1 MRLVICALLAALV
14 SSLSAQDGPI
24 NSYPDV
30 YFQRGSELY
39 REGRF
44 NAAAVQFKSYLD
56 AISKASTNIE
66 EASYFY
72 SMSKLMAMH
81 SDGVLMVQ
89 EFLENHPGSLR
100 SDEANLAMG
109 DFYYKKAKH
118 SLALRYYRNVEVK
131 SLDVTQRNQFNYR
144 KGSCEVILKR
154 YKEAMQTLESVA
166 NTPGEYRNQAC
177 YYHGYSAL
185 MMGDMD
191 AAVKSFERIKDQGF
205 DNVRFYLAQVYYK
218 QGNYDYAIAELEKTN
233 KKVPKNQVEWLRGKC
248 YYQKTNYEKAAEAF
262 RLANL
267 TPDTLQLSEQYEIGY
282 SFYKTGDF
290 TGCLPWLKSVAAT
303 NDSIAQI
310 ASFQLGNAQFRLK
323 NNREAMNAYA
333 EAFRS
338 GYNMEIAELA
348 LFNQAKIAI
357 SNGDGNAIALLDKFV
372 KLFPKSTNAK
382 EATKLKARMLI
393 NTDSYREAV
402 ALLDGLDELDPQTEE
417 VYQKVTLARGMELY
431 KNRNFNGAIDL
442 FRKCQS
448 KRIKPELSAEAIF
461 WEAEAM
467 MQLSMVADAEKK
479 YQQFIDAPG
488 AAKTEELPYAYYG
501 LGYIQFN
508 KKSYGDASIY
518 FNKFTGQAANNGR
531 YEERLVHDAYLRNG
545 DCNFM
550 TKQLNE
556 AVKSYAYVSGKKGAD
571 ADYALY
577 QSGLIYGLL
586 EKSEDKIAAMKRLI
600 GEYPN
605 SRFIL
610 DAYDECASVLMILG
624 RNSEAITYYNGI
636 LSNFPNSP
644 KATKAYSAM
653 GRLYYNEKKYDQS
666 IDMYTQLYDR
676 FVGTTE
682 AQVANDMV
690 RRIYSEIGRAS
701 DYVKWAKPRGGITDN
716 AQDSLYYEAAYSA
729 YEKDDFKLASGAF
742 DVYLQNYPKGVF
754 FIPANYYKAQ
764 VCEELKQTSDAI
776 KHYGVV
782 ALANS
787 GDMKEDAAL
796 AVLRL
801 SGKDAS
807 CDQILP
813 YVEVLEGLTKSK
825 DMRHNCW
832 KSMMYCYVKGK
843 QQDKLVA
850 VAAKVM
856 SDPTTPAEMRTESQL
871 ILVKSNIQSGKTDSS
886 LAQLKTIYSKDNNRF
901 AAEAKYLEAELLFRT
916 DSLEACKN
924 SCYAILDEFNG
935 YDLWVGKALLLLGD
949 AFKKEGDLLN
959 AKATWNGVIENF
971 EMPELVTEAKAKL
984 KELDGSNV
992 GGTIKETPPAPERK

>member
-1 MRLVICALLAALV
+1 M
-14 SSLSAQDGPI
+14 
-24 NSYPDV
+24 
-30 YFQRGSELY
+30 Y

-56 AISKASTNIE
+56 AATKASDHNE

-81 SDGVLMVQ
+81 SDGVLVVQ
-89 EFLENHPGSLR
+89 EFLDNHPGSLK
-100 SDEANLAMG
+100 SGEANLAMG
-109 DFYYKKAKH
+109 DYYYKKAKH
-118 SLALRYYRNVEVK
+118 SLALRYYRNVDAK
-131 SLDVTQRNQFNYR
+131 SLDANQRNQFNYR
-144 KGSCEVILKR
+144 KGTCEVVLKR
-154 YKEAMQTLESVA
+154 YKDALQTLESVA
-166 NTPGEYRNQAC
+166 NSPGEYRNQAC

-218 QGNYDYAIAELEKTN
+218 QGNYDYSIAELEKTN
-233 KKVPKNQVEWLRGKC
+233 KKVPKSQVEWLRGKC

-290 TGCLPWLKSVAAT
+290 SGCLPWLRSVAST

-310 ASFQLGNAQFRLK
+310 ASFQLGNALLRMK

-338 GYNMEIAELA
+338 GYNTEIAEMA

-357 SNGDGNAIALLDKFV
+357 NSGEGNSIALLDKFV
-372 KLFPKSTNAK
+372 KLFPKSANAK

-417 VYQKVTLARGMELY
+417 VYQKVTLARGMELF

-442 FRKCQS
+442 FKKCQS
-448 KRIKPELSAEAIF
+448 KRIKPELSAEAMF
-461 WEAEAM
+461 WEAESLT
-467 MQLSMVADAEKK
+467 QLGQVADAERK

-488 AAKTEELPYAYYG
+488 SSKTEELPYAYYG

-508 KKSYGDASIY
+508 RKSYGDASIY
-518 FNKFTGQAANNGR
+518 FNKFMGQAANNGR
-531 YEERLVHDAYLRNG
+531 YEERLVHDAFLRNG

-586 EKSEDKIAAMKRLI
+586 EKSEDKIASLKRLI
-600 GEYPN
+600 NDYPN

-610 DAYDECASVLMILG
+610 DAYDECASVLMVLG
-624 RNSEAITYYNGI
+624 RNSEAILYYDAI
-636 LSNFPNSP
+636 LSKFPNSP

-690 RRIYSEIGRAS
+690 RRIYSEIGRAG

-729 YEKDDFKLASGAF
+729 YEKDDYKLAKGAF
-742 DVYLQNYPKGVF
+742 DVYLQKYPKGVF

-764 VCEELKQTSDAI
+764 VCEELKLPADALN
-776 KHYGVV
+776 HYGIV

-796 AVLRL
+796 SALRL

-813 YVEVLEGLTKSK
+813 YVEVLESLTKSK
-825 DMRHNCW
+825 EMRQNCW

-850 VAAKVM
+850 VATKVI

-871 ILVKSNIQSGKTDSS
+871 ILVKSDIQSGNTTHS
-886 LAQLKTIYSKDNNRF
+886 LTQLKELYTKENNRF
-901 AAEAKYLEAELLFRT
+901 AAEAKYLEAELLFKS
-916 DSLEACKN
+916 DSLELCKN

-949 AFKKEGDLLN
+949 AFKKEGDILN
-959 AKATWNGVIENF
+959 AKATWNGVVENF
-971 EMPELVTEAKAKL
+971 DMPELIAEAKL
-984 KELDGSNV
+984 KLKSLESSP
-992 GGTIKETPPAPERK
+992 TAPSTPQNSDPK

>member
-1 MRLVICALLAALV
+1 MRLVFSALLAFLV
-14 SSLSAQDGPI
+14 SSVSAQIGPV
-24 NSYPDV
+24 NNYPEV

-56 AISKASTNIE
+56 AASKSSDHTE

-81 SDGVLMVQ
+81 SDGVLVVQ
-89 EFLENHPGSLR
+89 EFLDNHPGSLK
-100 SDEANLAMG
+100 SGEANLAMG
-109 DFYYKKAKH
+109 DFYYKKSKH
-118 SLALRYYRNVEVK
+118 SLALRYYRNVESK
-131 SLDVTQRNQFNYR
+131 SLDASQRNQFNYR
-144 KGSCEVILKR
+144 KGTCEVVLKR
-154 YKEAMQTLESVA
+154 YKDALQTLESVT
-166 NTPGEYRNQAC
+166 NSPGEYRNQAC

-185 MMGDMD
+185 MMGDME

-267 TPDTLQLSEQYEIGY
+267 TPDTLQLPEQYEIGY
-282 SFYKTGDF
+282 SFYKAGDF
-290 TGCLPWLKSVAAT
+290 SGCLPWLRSVAAT

-310 ASFQLGNAQFRLK
+310 ASFQLGNALLRMK
-323 NNREAMNAYA
+323 NNREAMNAYS

-338 GYNMEIAELA
+338 GFNPEIAEMA

-357 SNGDGNAIALLDKFV
+357 NSGEGNSIALLDKFV
-372 KLFPKSTNAK
+372 KLFPKSPNAK

-431 KNRNFNGAIDL
+431 KNRNFSGAIDL
-442 FRKCQS
+442 FKKCQA
-448 KRIKPELSAEAIF
+448 KKIKPELSAEAMF
-461 WEAEAM
+461 WEAESLT
-467 MQLSMVADAEKK
+467 QLGQIADAERK
-479 YQQFIDAPG
+479 YQQFIDASG
-488 AAKTEELPYAYYG
+488 SLKTEELPYAYYG

-508 KKSYGDASIY
+508 RKSYGDASIY
-518 FNKFTGQAANNGR
+518 FNKFIGQAANNGR

-586 EKSEDKIAAMKRLI
+586 EKSEDKIASLKRLI
-600 GEYPN
+600 TDYPN

-610 DAYDECASVLMILG
+610 DAYDECASVLMIVG
-624 RNSEAITYYNGI
+624 RNSEAIYYYDAI
-636 LSNFPNSP
+636 LTKFPTSP

-653 GRLYYNEKKYDQS
+653 GRLYYNEKKFDQS

-690 RRIYSEIGRAS
+690 RRIYSEIGRAG

-729 YEKDDFKLASGAF
+729 YEKDDYKLANGAF

-764 VCEELKQTSDAI
+764 VCEELKLNAEAL
-776 KHYGVV
+776 KYYGIV

-787 GDMKEDAAL
+787 GEMKEDAAL

-813 YVEVLEGLTKSK
+813 YVEVLETLTKSK
-825 DMRHNCW
+825 EMRQNCW
-832 KSMMYCYVKGK
+832 KSMMYCYVQGK
-843 QQDKLVA
+843 QQEKLVA
-850 VAAKVM
+850 VATKVI
-856 SDPTTPAEMRTESQL
+856 SDPTTPSEMRTESQL
-871 ILVKSNIQSGKTDSS
+871 ILVKSDIQSGNSTNS
-886 LAQLKTIYSKDNNRF
+886 LNQLKEIYSKENNRF
-901 AAEAKYLEAELLFRT
+901 AAEAKYLEAELLFKN
-916 DSLEACKN
+916 DSLELCKN

-935 YDLWVGKALLLLGD
+935 YDLWVGKSLILLGD
-949 AFKKEGDLLN
+949 AFRKEGDILN
-959 AKATWNGVIENF
+959 AKATWNGVVENF
-971 EMPELVTEAKAKL
+971 EMPELVTEAKQKL
-984 KELDGSNV
+984 KSL
-992 GGTIKETPPAPERK
+992 ETPTSTNPDPNPQNPGPR